1 MKVGNLCECSL
12 TSLAQN
18 RPGVHQQFFLG
29 ATAREG
35 NDVYDR
41 FWLLRVASSRVVR
54 IERFIQAVLLSIL
67 QKVKFF
73 LWSNIHC
80 CSGIKKIIEKT
91 CANIFIFYIFFCNQI
106 FCCLFCKIVY

>member
-18 RPGVHQQFFLG
+18 RPAVHQQFFLG
-29 ATAREG
+29 ATARED

-41 FWLLRVASSRVVR
+41 FWLLRVALSRVLR
-54 IERFIQAVLLSIL
+54 IERFIEAVLLSIL

-91 CANIFIFYIFFCNQI
+91 CANIFIFYIFFVTR
-106 FCCLFCKIVY
+106 FFVVYFVK